1 MSVNALDLMRPNEL
15 CYISTIIKAAA
26 ATRDWNAA
34 LGTRTAGKVQE
45 VQCMRIKDKLFIAGN
60 FDRIDEG
67 ELIKSYLASFGVSSR
82 TEFELCMRYSHELL
96 SMDSTRWIAVDKS
109 KETNDAGYPSRKV
122 AVDSHRMPKYSPQ
135 DNSVIQGFAE
145 VKPIYLGNTPT
156 HDQIDAILDL
166 IAKPKSTDLTRDK
179 KLSWFLRHF
188 LGVSEATGATK
199 ASGQPSGFVKSYADS
214 GEVNIV
220 KSIKDVHA
228 ELVLL
233 SFLTKEVL
241 ANPVK
246 FNGHTVYLG
255 GSKNACL
262 WCKAWIDNY
271 RKWIKEW
278 FNIKIL
284 LPSEYTSGIEA
295 FKRPNGSGAGK
306 RPILEGMPY
315 SGEFAKALFNGAGG
329 GHCADLTALGDTP
342 NNLLAWEE

>member
-26 ATRDWNAA
+26 ATRDWNAV
-34 LGTRTAGKVQE
+34 LGSRAAGKVQE

-67 ELIKSYLASFGVSSR
+67 ELIKSYLASFGVSNR
-82 TEFELCMRYSHELL
+82 AEFESCMRYSHELL
-96 SMDSTRWIAVDKS
+96 SMDSTLWIAVDKH
-109 KETNDAGYPSRKV
+109 KVTNDPGYTARKV

-145 VKPIYLGNTPT
+145 VKPIFLASPPT
-156 HDQIDAILDL
+156 NEHVGAMMDL
-166 IAKPKSTDLTRDK
+166 IATPKSTDLSRNQ

-188 LGVSEATGATK
+188 LGVSEASGATK
-199 ASGQPSGFVKSYADS
+199 ATGQPNAFTSSYAAS
-214 GEVNIV
+214 GEINIV

-233 SFLTKEVL
+233 SFLTREVL

-246 FNGHTVYLG
+246 FSGQTVYLG

-278 FNIKIL
+278 FNVKIL
-284 LPSEYTSGIEA
+284 LPSEYTSEIEA

-306 RPILEGMPY
+306 RPMLDGMPY
-315 SGEFAKALFNGAGG
+315 SGEFAKALFNGGG
-329 GHCADLTALGDTP
+329 GGSCADLAALGDTP
-342 NNLLAWEE
+342 NKLLAWVE